1 VFFAIA
7 GLGISSMVPGF
18 FSAAGNVEGLST
30 AQALSRMLL
39 LNTIV
44 VIFAKMLMGSL
55 IDASSLPLAMIFPIA
70 TFAIAAVIAG
80 IVANK
85 HKDIKLNPEI

>member
-1 VFFAIA
+1 
-7 GLGISSMVPGF
+7 
-18 FSAAGNVEGLST
+18 
-30 AQALSRMLL
+30 
-39 LNTIV
+39 
-44 VIFAKMLMGSL
+44 MLMGSL

-70 TFAIAAVIAG
+70 TFAIASVIAG

>member
-1 VFFAIA
+1 
-7 GLGISSMVPGF
+7 
-18 FSAAGNVEGLST
+18 
-30 AQALSRMLL
+30 
-39 LNTIV
+39 
-44 VIFAKMLMGSL
+44 
-55 IDASSLPLAMIFPIA
+55 MIFPIA

>member
-1 VFFAIA
+1 
-7 GLGISSMVPGF
+7 
-18 FSAAGNVEGLST
+18 
-30 AQALSRMLL
+30 MLL

>member
-1 VFFAIA
+1 
-7 GLGISSMVPGF
+7 MVPGF

-70 TFAIAAVIAG
+70 TFAIAGVIAG